1 LAPSGNGRPTRL
13 QALHPQHHKH
23 KALVGDNDDDFQ
35 FYRDPIYSVFNRKL
49 IQAGSGWKH
58 VANNFTFAPG
68 TDLREQESV
77 TRAVDFSMLPR
88 VLGGD
93 KVTIGKD
100 GAEDETC
107 SHGFG
112 HPSVIDFVRELE
124 VEGGGE
130 T

>member
-1 LAPSGNGRPTRL
+1 M
-13 QALHPQHHKH
+13 
-23 KALVGDNDDDFQ
+23 
-35 FYRDPIYSVFNRKL
+35 
-49 IQAGSGWKH
+49 
-58 VANNFTFAPG
+58 ANNFTFAPG